1 MNEKIKKKLLEA
13 LKAKGYSDDEAEA
26 FINEVTSENEPVK
39 DEIEEAKENIEEK
52 GDDTQTEKDR
62 VDESVG
68 EQIEEKG
75 EGDSQSAK
83 DRVDESE
90 GKEKA
95 EEEKKDPSLSDMNEV
110 EEPSEEKK
118 EEPKTEPEIPAEP
131 PKDYGKDIEDIRA
144 GYEALKAENESM
156 KNAIVELQKTV
167 EKLSQRPVE
176 VTGDKA
182 NKLEQARRLYQN

>member
-26 FINEVTSENEPVK
+26 FINEVTSEDEPVK
-39 DEIEEAKENIEEK
+39 DEVEEAKENIEEK

-68 EQIEEKG
+68 EQIEEKT

-90 GKEKA
+90 GEEKA
-95 EEEKKDPSLSDMNEV
+95 EEEKKE
-110 EEPSEEKK
+110 EEPAEMKE

-131 PKDYGKDIEDIRA
+131 HKDYGKDIEDIRA

-182 NKLEQARRLYQN
+182 SKLEQARRLYQN